1 MRSRKAKSAVVK
13 RVHEAI
19 LATGGRFLRLDST
32 QGKWVEL
39 GKQRSLEKVSHA
51 IRDATSTNVSMKKRR
66 ERADSTIAEVAAHVI
81 SRFPSVQLEHKMDG
95 GDEERLAFKSI
106 DIGNSASPPSL
117 PTSMPLH
124 AAGYALQED
133 TGTYTPIASMA
144 LREDPAPTRE
154 QQVQRLAQ
162 QPTQLFLPAPLQR
175 SGRQSEHLPR
185 SQQQEMQRPQR
196 SQHMQQPQQQPQRQ
210 QNEDDFVSYINDV
223 LGPVTSDDVRT
234 DPLQR
239 LVQQPRRPPSR
250 KKG

>member
-1 MRSRKAKSAVVK
+1 
-13 RVHEAI
+13 
-19 LATGGRFLRLDST
+19 
-32 QGKWVEL
+32 
-39 GKQRSLEKVSHA
+39 
-51 IRDATSTNVSMKKRR
+51 MKKRR

-185 SQQQEMQRPQR
+185 SQQQEMQRQ
-196 SQHMQQPQQQPQRQ
+196 MQQVQMQQQRQ
-210 QNEDDFVSYINDV
+210 Q
-223 LGPVTSDDVRT
+223 
-234 DPLQR
+234 QM
-239 LVQQPRRPPSR
+239 QQMQQQESEAAPAPAE
-250 KKG
+250 